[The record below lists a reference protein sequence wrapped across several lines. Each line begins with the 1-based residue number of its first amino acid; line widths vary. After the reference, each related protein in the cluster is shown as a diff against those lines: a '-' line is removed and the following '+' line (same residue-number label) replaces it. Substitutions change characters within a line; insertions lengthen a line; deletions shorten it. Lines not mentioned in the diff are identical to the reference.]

1 MVDRLGADWLFRTPI
16 DFEYN
21 KYILLNYVKNSEK
34 RLNQLKIYP
43 DLQEVTLNIVNIASI
58 GKDSK
63 IISLN
68 KIINEF
74 DDEINL
80 SDFNFDLIPDLNAF
94 EQVEISRTI
103 NFSYPKLLDLFN
115 FAKSIWMFAFEN
127 IDLNIKKNKN
137 ASPVL
142 GYFYYYSKFDKSLH
156 LYSFDFSKGQSDYSN
171 YNEFKEVFS
180 GGINKSISISI
191 VLNLINE
198 NKGDLSYVIY
208 EAKTDQELPIK
219 ETLIPIIKRKLI
231 LKNKPILSEK
241 KYIS

>member
-1 MVDRLGADWLFRTPI
+1 MIERLSSDWLFRMPI

-21 KYILLNYVKNSEK
+21 KYILLNYIKNSES

-43 DLQEVTLNIVNIASI
+43 DLQEITLNIVNIASV
-58 GKDSK
+58 GKDNK
-63 IISLN
+63 IISLD

-80 SDFNFDLIPDLNAF
+80 SDFKYELIPELTPP
-94 EQVEISRTI
+94 EQTEVSRTI

-115 FAKSIWMFAFEN
+115 FAKSIWMFAFDN

-137 ASPVL
+137 ASLVV

-156 LYSFDFSKGQSDYSN
+156 LYSFDFSKGQSDYSD

-180 GGINKSISISI
+180 GYTNNSISIILS
-191 VLNLINE
+191 LINE
-198 NKGDLSYVIY
+198 SGGDSSCVIY
-208 EAKTDQELPIK
+208 EAKSDQELPIK